1 MPSSHTT
8 ADGRRTGR
16 VKRAGKGSHRY
27 VCLPP
32 GGMRLSDM
40 PREKTLG
47 EHVECGAGPVDCVI
61 QHRGRF
67 DADGSLPHP
76 ESRTKADAP
85 KMHPT
90 ECITCLM
97 RPFCLG
103 YTREGR
109 ESQGEYHLG
118 LTGGGA
124 ARILRAPMGRGAQET
139 AKGLKWTLLNKLT
152 MYPLQLVYGM
162 VLARLLTPKE
172 MGIVELTSIFFAIA
186 ATLKDSGFGGA
197 LIRKIDRTEED
208 CSTVFWFNVVMSFV
222 LSAILFLLA
231 PWFVE
236 YYHQP
241 ELLWLTR
248 VSAILMFL
256 SSSGGVH
263 WTLYSARR
271 DFKTPAIIGVSVSL
285 VSLPV
290 CLYLAY
296 RGWGVWAL
304 MTQNIVSSLLSLIVV
319 WIVSPWKPRF
329 VFSKKSFKEL
339 FGYGSK
345 MAASALLDTGY
356 NNLRTFF
363 IGKVYSPDQLAF
375 YNRGD
380 HLAAVGPQTACG
392 MIGGVTFP
400 ILATLQH
407 DNERLKQVYRQYLR
421 LFTMVIVWGSML
433 VAAMADSW
441 IRLMSGSQWGQA
453 VPYAQILCFSY
464 ALYHIQVINLNL
476 LQVKG
481 RSDLFLR
488 LEIIKK
494 LIITVSLAITIP
506 MGVMAICYG
515 SLVVS
520 VICIFINS
528 FYSKELIG
536 MTIWQQLKDY
546 LPLSLLAVACT
557 WIPGTMAEML
567 PYHYIVKLAI
577 GGLSSL
583 LIYFGILRSTQNEVL
598 RQLLCL
604 LQERCKKPWQAAILN
619 KLGW

>member
-1 MPSSHTT
+1 M
-8 ADGRRTGR
+8 GR
-16 VKRAGKGSHRY
+16 V
-27 VCLPP
+27 
-32 GGMRLSDM
+32 
-40 PREKTLG
+40 
-47 EHVECGAGPVDCVI
+47 
-61 QHRGRF
+61 
-67 DADGSLPHP
+67 
-76 ESRTKADAP
+76 
-85 KMHPT
+85 
-90 ECITCLM
+90 
-97 RPFCLG
+97 
-103 YTREGR
+103 
-109 ESQGEYHLG
+109 
-118 LTGGGA
+118 
-124 ARILRAPMGRGAQET
+124 AQET
-139 AKGLKWTLLNKLT
+139 AKGLKWTLLSKLT

-172 MGIVELTSIFFAIA
+172 MGIVGLTGIFFAIA
-186 ATLKDSGFGGA
+186 GTLKDSGFGGA

-208 CSTVFWFNVVMSFV
+208 CSTVFWFNIAMSFV

-231 PWFVE
+231 PWFAE
-236 YYHQP
+236 WYHQP

-271 DFKTPAIIGVSVSL
+271 DFKTPAIIGVSISL

-304 MTQNIVSSLLSLIVV
+304 MTQNIVSSLLSLIII

-363 IGKVYSPDQLAF
+363 IGKIYSPAQLAF
-375 YNRGD
+375 YDRGR
-380 HLAAVGPQTACG
+380 HLAATGPLTACG
-392 MIGGVTFP
+392 MIGSVTFP

-421 LFTMVIVWGSML
+421 LFTLVIVWGSML
-433 VAAMADSW
+433 AAAMADSW
-441 IRLMSGSQWGQA
+441 IRLLSGPQWGQA
-453 VPYAQILCFSY
+453 VPYAQIICFSY

-488 LEIIKK
+488 LEVIKK
-494 LIITVSLAITIP
+494 VLGCIVMAITIP

-515 SLVVS
+515 ALVTS
-520 VICIFINS
+520 PICVFINS
-528 FYSKELIG
+528 YYSKELIG
-536 MTIWQQLKDY
+536 MSIWQQLKDY
-546 LPLSLLAVACT
+546 IPLSLLAIACT
-557 WIPGTMAEML
+557 WIPGSLAEQL
-567 PYHYIVKLAI
+567 PCHYILKLAA
-577 GGLSSL
+577 GGLASVAL
-583 LIYFGILRSTQNEVL
+583 YYGILRIRKDATL
-598 RQLLCL
+598 LQLLGL
-604 LQERCKKPWQAAILN
+604 LQGRCKKPWQAAILN

>member
-1 MPSSHTT
+1 M
-8 ADGRRTGR
+8 GR
-16 VKRAGKGSHRY
+16 V
-27 VCLPP
+27 
-32 GGMRLSDM
+32 
-40 PREKTLG
+40 
-47 EHVECGAGPVDCVI
+47 
-61 QHRGRF
+61 
-67 DADGSLPHP
+67 
-76 ESRTKADAP
+76 
-85 KMHPT
+85 
-90 ECITCLM
+90 
-97 RPFCLG
+97 
-103 YTREGR
+103 
-109 ESQGEYHLG
+109 
-118 LTGGGA
+118 
-124 ARILRAPMGRGAQET
+124 AQET

-152 MYPLQLVYGM
+152 LYPVQLVYGM

-172 MGIVELTSIFFAIA
+172 MGIVGLTAIFFAIA
-186 ATLKDSGFGGA
+186 NTLKDSGFGGA

-208 CSTVFWFNVVMSFV
+208 CSTVFWFNIAMSFV

-231 PWFVE
+231 PWFVD
-236 YYHQP
+236 YFHQP

-256 SSSGGVH
+256 SSSAGVH

-271 DFKTPAIIGVSVSL
+271 DFKTPAIIGVCITL

-290 CLYLAY
+290 TLYLAY
-296 RGWGVWAL
+296 IGWGVWAL
-304 MTQNIVSSLLSLIVV
+304 MTQNIITSLLSLIVI

-363 IGKVYSPDQLAF
+363 IGKVYSPAQLAF

-441 IRLMSGSQWGQA
+441 IHLMSGSQWGQA

-494 LIITVSLAITIP
+494 VLGCIVMAITIP

-515 SLVVS
+515 ALFTSIV
-520 VICIFINS
+520 CIFINS
-528 FYSKELIG
+528 YYSKELIG
-536 MTIWQQLKDY
+536 MSIWQQLKDY
-546 LPLSLLAVACT
+546 LPLSLLAIACT
-557 WIPGTMAEML
+557 WIPCSLAEQL
-567 PYHYIVKLAI
+567 PCHYIIKLAA
-577 GGLSSL
+577 GGLASSAL
-583 LIYFGILRSTQNEVL
+583 YYAILRIRRDDTL
-598 RQLLCL
+598 LQLLGL
-604 LQERCKKPWQAAILN
+604 LQGRCKKPWQAAILN

>member
-1 MPSSHTT
+1 M
-8 ADGRRTGR
+8 GR
-16 VKRAGKGSHRY
+16 V
-27 VCLPP
+27 
-32 GGMRLSDM
+32 
-40 PREKTLG
+40 
-47 EHVECGAGPVDCVI
+47 
-61 QHRGRF
+61 
-67 DADGSLPHP
+67 
-76 ESRTKADAP
+76 
-85 KMHPT
+85 
-90 ECITCLM
+90 
-97 RPFCLG
+97 
-103 YTREGR
+103 
-109 ESQGEYHLG
+109 
-118 LTGGGA
+118 
-124 ARILRAPMGRGAQET
+124 AQET

-172 MGIVELTSIFFAIA
+172 MGIVGLTGIFFAIA
-186 ATLKDSGFGGA
+186 GTLKDSGFGGA

-208 CSTVFWFNVVMSFV
+208 CSTVFWFNIAMSFV

-231 PWFVE
+231 PWFAE
-236 YYHQP
+236 WYHQP

-248 VSAILMFL
+248 VSAILMFV

-271 DFKTPAIIGVSVSL
+271 DFKTPAIIGVCITL
-285 VSLPV
+285 VSMPV

-304 MTQNIVSSLLSLIVV
+304 MTQNIVGSLLSLIVI

-345 MAASALLDTGY
+345 IAASSLLDTGY
-356 NNLRTFF
+356 KNIYTFF
-363 IGKVYSPDQLAF
+363 IGKIYSPAQLAF
-375 YNRGD
+375 YDRGR
-380 HLAAVGPQTACG
+380 HLAATGPLTACG
-392 MIGGVTFP
+392 MIGSVTFP

-407 DNERLKQVYRQYLR
+407 DNARLKQVYRQYLR
-421 LFTMVIVWGSML
+421 LFTLVIVWGSML
-433 VAAMADSW
+433 AAAMADSW
-441 IRLMSGSQWGQA
+441 IRLLSGPQWGQA
-453 VPYAQILCFSY
+453 VPYAQIICFSY

-494 LIITVSLAITIP
+494 AYGCIIMAITIP

-515 SLVVS
+515 ALFSSTVS
-520 VICIFINS
+520 VFINS
-528 FYSKELIG
+528 YYSKELIG
-536 MTIWQQLKDY
+536 MSIWQQLRDY
-546 LPLSLLAVACT
+546 LPLSLLAIACT
-557 WIPGTMAEML
+557 WIPGSMAEML

-583 LIYFGILRSTQNEVL
+583 LLYYGILRIREDATL
-598 RQLLCL
+598 LQLLGL
-604 LQERCKKPWQAAILN
+604 LQSRCKKPWQAAILN

>member
-1 MPSSHTT
+1 M
-8 ADGRRTGR
+8 GR
-16 VKRAGKGSHRY
+16 V
-27 VCLPP
+27 
-32 GGMRLSDM
+32 
-40 PREKTLG
+40 
-47 EHVECGAGPVDCVI
+47 
-61 QHRGRF
+61 
-67 DADGSLPHP
+67 
-76 ESRTKADAP
+76 
-85 KMHPT
+85 
-90 ECITCLM
+90 
-97 RPFCLG
+97 
-103 YTREGR
+103 
-109 ESQGEYHLG
+109 
-118 LTGGGA
+118 
-124 ARILRAPMGRGAQET
+124 AQET
-139 AKGLKWTLLNKLT
+139 AQGLKWNLLNKLT
-152 MYPLQLVYGM
+152 VYPLQVFYGM

-172 MGIVELTSIFFAIA
+172 MGIVGLTAIFFAIA
-186 ATLKDSGFGGA
+186 GTLQTAGFGAA
-197 LIRKIDRTEED
+197 LIRKLDRTEED
-208 CSTVFWFNVVMSFV
+208 CSTVFWFNVVMSFI
-222 LSAILFLLA
+222 LSVILFLLA

-236 YYHQP
+236 WYHQP

-248 VSAILMFL
+248 VSAILMFMC
-256 SSSGGVH
+256 SSGGVH

-271 DFKTPAIIGVSVSL
+271 DFKTPAIIGVCTTF
-285 VSLPV
+285 VSLPL
-290 CLYLAY
+290 CLILAY

-304 MTQNIVSSLLSLIVV
+304 MTQNIVSSLLSLIII

-329 VFSKKSFKEL
+329 IFSKKSFKEL
-339 FGYGSK
+339 FGFGSK
-345 MAASALLDTGY
+345 LAASALLDTTY

-363 IGKVYSPDQLAF
+363 IGKVYSPAQLA
-375 YNRGD
+375 YYQRGE
-380 HLAAVGPQTACG
+380 HLANVGPTTACG
-392 MIGGVTFP
+392 MIGQVTFP

-421 LFTMVIVWGSML
+421 IFTLVIVWGSML
-433 VAAMADSW
+433 VASMAGSF
-441 IRLMSGSQWGQA
+441 IHLMSGPQWAAA

-464 ALYHIQVINLNL
+464 ALWHIQVINLNL

-557 WIPGTMAEML
+557 WIPGILAEQL
-567 PYHYIVKLAI
+567 PYHYIVKLAV

-583 LIYFGILRSTQNEVL
+583 LIYFGILRSTQNETL
-598 RQLLCL
+598 RQLLGL
-604 LQERCKKPWQAAILN
+604 LQERCNKPWQVAILN